1 MKYFRLEITVLE
13 HLLMY
18 KPPRKIFLATQNA
31 KNGAENVGEGVYTK
45 KVRWKKYEFKT
56 LAKIFLTYR
65 PWI

>member
-45 KVRWKKYEFKT
+45 KVRWKNT
-56 LAKIFLTYR
+56 SSR
-65 PWI
+65 R